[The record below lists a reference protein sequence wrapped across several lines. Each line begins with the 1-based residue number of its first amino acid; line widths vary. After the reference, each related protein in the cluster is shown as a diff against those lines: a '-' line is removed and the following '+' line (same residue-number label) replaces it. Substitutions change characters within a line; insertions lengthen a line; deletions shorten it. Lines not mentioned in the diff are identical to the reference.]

1 MGLSAS
7 QARFLAVTSRKANC
21 EFRSM
26 ELAQQKLSM
35 SRELQAATED
45 YQDAIQAAKLVW
57 DLTPTDPGNYVYDLS
72 YDLLMNP
79 SEYNKYMP
87 YLLAR
92 QDGKIAMNDK
102 FMKAAE
108 GIFNMVQDPTT
119 GTWSTDGGILYG
131 GKVVYPGDKIYDA
144 NGHEVDYSVVK
155 GEMFAKYIDALRD
168 NKAISSGLANSM
180 LNTDGNLQPK
190 YVYFDKAGLGD
201 ELYGREV
208 ANVMNMTNL
217 LSYIDYI
224 TINTANGYFE
234 PGSTQAALAEN
245 LIFDFNRTEY
255 YDTPEEWEN
264 EKRFHQAGGEAVL
277 GGKRADLSCNLNYTW
292 DKESGS
298 TCVLKNGDY
307 LNNASFGTTGKICP
321 DTSSEEYQKLSD
333 ADKAKY
339 GTYSSRSFT
348 LADLLN
354 EDITMVVTGQ
364 QNYSEILEMMSHL
377 INNVSNMNTW
387 TLITD
392 DVDIWYDKMKASY
405 TKTAQENGSD
415 ANLHTY
421 ADLVRLA
428 KEGGTDS
435 EKAKS
440 SLAIL
445 NYFDKLAKSM
455 YALLMPNPEN
465 PGKVEQNAFYTALAD
480 IITRFRNIDGYNG
493 SDPNYVTISDIPF
506 NSESCAKGAVRAADG
521 YNCWVK
527 YGNEWAISLSNLT
540 ETFLTNFVNGM
551 DAYQD
556 ECLIDKKAG
565 KSTYITDYGGYLY
578 NVNIAEEAEEHIW
591 ESEFYSI
598 IFNSICTNGMYE
610 NEQVQENEYLNN
622 ALMNGQLFVVSKN
635 ADNYYYQSK
644 YTEAYGE
651 NIRKETDLEAVAQA
665 EREYEY
671 KKSKI
676 NYKEDEIDIE
686 MKSID
691 AEISALTTE
700 MQSVQNLIK
709 GSIDKTFKMFQSS

>member
-102 FMKAAE
+102 FIKAAE

-208 ANVMNMTNL
+208 ANVMNMTNM
-217 LSYIDYI
+217 LSYIDYM

-234 PGSTQAALAEN
+234 PGSPQAALADQ

-255 YDTPEEWEN
+255 YDTPEELAE
-264 EKRFHQAGGEAVL
+264 EKRFHQEDLVGGEPAL

-292 DKESGS
+292 DASSGS

-307 LNNASFGTTGKICP
+307 LNNADF
-321 DTSSEEYQKLSD
+321 DTSGSPS
-333 ADKAKY
+333 
-339 GTYSSRSFT
+339 YSSRAFT